1 MDNKI
6 NEIRRRISTL
16 RAEMTLVEATIRD
29 QVNHDLDCT
38 EASYRLLAM
47 RAEVAELIGRVE
59 GGRRRRSA
67 PDGPGAAEP
76 KLRDRPVAPAK
87 SDKAKPVPG
96 QESAKVRPN
105 GRSTG
110 SEETR
115 IAPK

>member
-47 RAEVAELIGRVE
+47 RAEVAELIGRWRAA
-59 GGRRRRSA
+59 GGGDRLPTVRERLSRSY
-67 PDGPGAAEP
+67 G
-76 KLRDRPVAPAK
+76 DRPVAPAK

-96 QESAKVRPN
+96 QESAKVRPE
-105 GRSTG
+105 RPVD
-110 SEETR
+110 R
-115 IAPK
+115 V